1 MKASGSTT
9 GTMRSRIVVDPRD
22 RKINAVFF
30 RRVALLVWPYW
41 LRRWAWTPWAL
52 LAAAFTC
59 NALNAVASGYN
70 TQLVGEQTNALV
82 AKSVDT
88 YWPLTLT
95 IAALFVGKGVV
106 SWVSDFVTSYL
117 EVHWR
122 RFLTTLLVDRY
133 LANRAYYDI
142 NIDRDIDNPDQ
153 RIQEEIAPL
162 CKALVAFP
170 PMIFSIGFS
179 ITIQMALLSRI
190 SPLIAP
196 AIFVLSGIR
205 ILAFFYVYR
214 PGIGIAWD
222 VKIAEADLRYG
233 VLHVRDNAET
243 IAFYGGEEAEC
254 QQIDTRLR
262 HAVRHSVRNI
272 VNDVRVQFFIRLFE
286 LAEFALPLIFVIPL
300 YLSGKIEFG
309 AIASAAMA
317 TMVIQSAIGNFER
330 LIPTLSHVAP
340 NAVRLAQVLE
350 KSREIEE
357 RHRTRAEKPG
367 QHSIALFRGGDAIR
381 VDHVTYQTPGGERSL
396 VRDISFDL
404 EPGQRMIVVGQT
416 GVGKS
421 SFLRVLAGL
430 WTRGSGRLDLPPL
443 ERMLFMPQKPYMML
457 GTLRSQ
463 LIYPKQDAGDVE
475 DEVLLAALRRVNLG
489 DLVAY
494 HGGLDA
500 EQDWSR
506 ILSLGEQ
513 QRIGFARFL
522 ISKPAHVFLDEATSA
537 VDVATEALLYGL
549 LVEAGATVVSVAHRT
564 SIIPFHH
571 LMLELREGG
580 WSLRPATMPSPPVA
594 EGVMADQS
602 NAALPEIDR

>member
-1 MKASGSTT
+1 MMPRAAPT
-9 GTMRSRIVVDPRD
+9 GTMRSQINVDPRD
-22 RKINAVFF
+22 RKINAIFL
-30 RRVALLVWPYW
+30 RRVAMLVRPYW
-41 LRRWAWTPWAL
+41 LRRSAWAPWAL
-52 LAAAFTC
+52 LAAAITC
-59 NALNAVASGYN
+59 NALNAVATGYN
-70 TQLVGEQTNALV
+70 TRLVGEQTNALV
-82 AKSVDT
+82 AKQVGT

-95 IAALFVGKGVV
+95 IGALMLGTGVV
-106 SWVSDFVTSYL
+106 SWTSKFVTSYL

-122 RFLTTLLVDRY
+122 RFLTTMLADRY

-153 RIQEEIAPL
+153 RIQEEVAPL
-162 CKALVAFP
+162 CEAMVAFP

-179 ITIQMALLSRI
+179 ISIQMALLSQI

-205 ILAFFYVYR
+205 ILTFVYVYR

-243 IAFYGGEEAEC
+243 IAFYGGETAERH
-254 QQIDTRLR
+254 QIAIRLR
-262 HAVRHSVRNI
+262 HAIRHAIRKI
-272 VNDVRVQFFIRLFE
+272 LNDVRVQFFIRLFQ
-286 LAEFALPLIFVIPL
+286 LAEFALPLIFVVPL
-300 YLSGKIEFG
+300 YLAGRIEFG

-317 TMVIQSAIGNFER
+317 TMVIQNAIANFEM

-340 NAVRLAQVLE
+340 NAVRLAQILE
-350 KSREIEE
+350 KSNEIDE
-357 RHRTRAEKPG
+357 RRRTHAEKPG
-367 QHSIALFRGGDAIR
+367 QHSIALYRGGDAIR

-396 VRDISFDL
+396 VEDISFDL
-404 EPGQRMIVVGQT
+404 PPGRRMIIVGQT

-430 WTRGSGRLDLPPL
+430 WTRGGGRLDLPPL

-463 LIYPKQDAGDVE
+463 LVYPRQDGGDIA
-475 DEVLLAALRRVNLG
+475 DEVLLTALHRVNLG
-489 DLVAY
+489 DLVAH
-494 HGGLDA
+494 HGGLDV
-500 EQDWSR
+500 EKDWSR

-522 ISKPAHVFLDEATSA
+522 ISRPEHVFLDEATSA
-537 VDVATEALLYGL
+537 VDVATEAILYGL
-549 LVEAGATVVSVAHRT
+549 LVEEGATVVSVAHRA

-571 LMLELREGG
+571 LILELREGS
-580 WSLRPATMPSPPVA
+580 WSMRAVSEAETPGRECQPV
-594 EGVMADQS
+594 
-602 NAALPEIDR
+602 LPEIDR